1 MSKKAYNE
9 EWVFNREVQD
19 TARRWGKSKLLL
31 PEQVRAIGAAFPSE
45 FYQPHLFV
53 RIALFIFT
61 CIANTTAAGLVFLAV
76 MGVGEYRS
84 GSEEV
89 RILLGCLLCGG
100 GSLLLLELLIS
111 SNHLFRSGV
120 DNALLYLSVGYFA
133 VAVAISYSLLMP
145 HSVDLDD
152 LQELGLLW
160 PLLALLAVVM
170 LTAIIRY
177 ADPLAAAL
185 TLLLYLGIVGAVVL
199 RLPLGKALLPFALML
214 ACAGSY
220 WLVQQL
226 TRRSDYLYY
235 RPAVRTVKAL
245 TLACFYLAGNY
256 LVVREANALLHD
268 LLVSEQIRFA
278 PLFYLFTVGIPLLYL
293 YQGLRRADRIFLYAG
308 LLSLVFSIYTYR
320 FYRSVLPPEWALT
333 LGGAFLILLSG
344 WALRYLRPA
353 RHGLTSEPA
362 DSPSEFSQ
370 LNLESLVMSHVTE
383 TTMQPHEPGFQFGGG
398 QSGGGGAEGKW

>member
-9 EWVFNREVQD
+9 EWIFNREVQD
-19 TARRWGKSKLLL
+19 TARRWGKTKLLL
-31 PEQVRAIGAAFPSE
+31 PEQVKAIDGAFPSQ
-45 FYQPHLFV
+45 FYQPNLFI
-53 RIALFIFT
+53 RIALFLFT
-61 CIANTTAAGLVFLAV
+61 CLGNMTAAGLVFLAV
-76 MGVGEYRS
+76 LGI
-84 GSEEV
+84 GSPRGDAEEV
-89 RILLGCLLCGG
+89 RFLLGCLICGG

-111 SNHLFRSGV
+111 SNHLYRSGV
-120 DNALLYLSVGYFA
+120 DNALLYLG
-133 VAVAISYSLLMP
+133 VAYLAGALVISYDLLLP
-145 HSVDLDD
+145 HSLELDD
-152 LQELGLLW
+152 LQEYGLLW
-160 PLLALLAVVM
+160 PLLALLAAVM

-220 WLVQQL
+220 WLVRQL
-226 TRRSDYLYY
+226 TRRPDYLYY

-256 LVVREANALLHD
+256 LVVREANALLND
-268 LLVSEQIRFA
+268 LPYSVQIRFA
-278 PLFYLFTVGIPLLYL
+278 PLFYLFTVAIPLLYIH
-293 YQGLRRADRIFLYAG
+293 QGLRRADRIILYVG
-308 LLSLVFSIYTYR
+308 LLSLGFSIYTYR

-333 LGGAFLILLSG
+333 LGGIFLIGLSG

-353 RHGLTSEPA
+353 RHGLSSEPA

-383 TTMQPHEPGFQFGGG
+383 TTLQPHEPGFQFGGG
-398 QSGGGGAEGKW
+398 QSGGGGAEGKY

>member
-9 EWVFNREVQD
+9 QWIFNREVQD

-31 PEQVRAIGAAFPSE
+31 PEQVQAIGAAFPSE
-45 FYQPHLFV
+45 FYQPHLFI
-53 RIALFIFT
+53 RIALFVFT
-61 CIANTTAAGLVFLAV
+61 CLANMTAAGLVFLAV
-76 MGVGEYRS
+76 MGIGDYRS

-100 GSLLLLELLIS
+100 GSLLLLETLIS
-111 SNHLFRSGV
+111 ANHLYRSGI
-120 DNALLYLSVGYFA
+120 DNALLYLSVAYLA
-133 VAVAISYSLLMP
+133 VALVISYGLLLPLSLEP
-145 HSVDLDD
+145 DD
-152 LQELGLLW
+152 LQEQGLLW
-160 PLLALLAVVM
+160 PLLAILAAAM

-177 ADPLAAAL
+177 ADPLAAVL
-185 TLLLYLGIVGAVVL
+185 TLLLYLGIVGTVML

-226 TRRSDYLYY
+226 TRRPDYLYY
-235 RPAVRTVKAL
+235 RPAVRTVKFL
-245 TLACFYLAGNY
+245 TLAFFYLAGNY
-256 LVVREANALLHD
+256 LVVREANALLNG
-268 LLVSEQIRFA
+268 LPYSVQISFA
-278 PLFYLFTVGIPLLYL
+278 PLFYFFTVAIPLLYL

-308 LLSLVFSIYTYR
+308 LLTLVFSIYTYR

-333 LGGAFLILLSG
+333 LAGTFLILLSG

-362 DSPSEFSQ
+362 NTPSEFSQ

-383 TTMQPHEPGFQFGGG
+383 STMQVPEPGFQFGGG
-398 QSGGGGAEGKW
+398 QSGGGGAEGKY

>member
-9 EWVFNREVQD
+9 EWIFNRLVQD
-19 TARRWGKSKLLL
+19 TARRWGKSGLLTA
-31 PEQVRAIGAAFPSE
+31 EQVQAIRPAFPSG
-45 FYQPHLFV
+45 FYEPHLFI

-61 CIANTTAAGLVFLAV
+61 WIANITAAGLVFLAV
-76 MGVGEYRS
+76 MGIGEYRS
-84 GSEEV
+84 GSEEARV
-89 RILLGCLLCGG
+89 LLGCLLCGG
-100 GSLLLLELLIS
+100 GSLLLLERLIS
-111 SNHLFRSGV
+111 TNHLYRSGV
-120 DNALLYLSVGYFA
+120 DNALLYLGVSYLV
-133 VAVAISYSLLMP
+133 VALVISYSLLLP
-145 HSVDLDD
+145 HTVDIDD
-152 LQELGLLW
+152 LQELGLQW
-160 PLLALLAVVM
+160 PLLVLLAGAM
-170 LTAIIRY
+170 LLAIVRY

-185 TLLLYLGIVGAVVL
+185 AFLLYLDIVGVVVL

-220 WLVQQL
+220 WVLQRL
-226 TRRSDYLYY
+226 TRRPDYLYY

-256 LVVREANALLHD
+256 LMVREGNALLNNQD
-268 LLVSEQIRFA
+268 VSTQIPFA

-293 YQGLRRADRIFLYAG
+293 YQGLRRADRLVLYAG
-308 LLSLVFSIYTYR
+308 LLSLAFSIFTYR

-333 LGGAFLILLSG
+333 LGGVFLIALSG

-362 DSPSEFSQ
+362 DSPSAFSQ
-370 LNLESLVMSHVTE
+370 LNLESLVMAHVTE

-398 QSGGGGAEGKW
+398 SSGGGGAEGQY